1 MTEQE
6 SDDDETEHHGPPK
19 YFTLV
24 IVPKDHLEIVKS
36 KGQRTTKR
44 KRRPQQRPSKKN
56 PLRSFDV
63 SGRTQDEQAK
73 ATHE

>member
-19 YFTLV
+19 HFTLV

-36 KGQRTTKR
+36 KGQRTTYVAEA
-44 KRRPQQRPSKKN
+44 P
-56 PLRSFDV
+56 
-63 SGRTQDEQAK
+63 
-73 ATHE
+73 ATTFFEEESSEIF